1 MPIAKLKRQLSYLSV
16 LMISLSAFSSA
27 LVYSYLYTNRYN
39 ELATSQQLTLNE
51 AVAEFRQE
59 IGDAQT
65 LLRVLRFSSTVA
77 DSLSLASPLDTK
89 QLSNTFLLFG
99 EQVPNITQLRW
110 LNSEGME
117 RVRVDFSNGMANIR
131 AENELQNKSHRYYF
145 QQALY
150 GDLGDI
156 YVSRIDLNVDN
167 GEIEIPYQ
175 PTVRIA
181 IHTGVEDTTRDGVL
195 VMNISLRDLLQ
206 KLANLQTEGFTL
218 QITDSDGYWILHPQS
233 ELQWGNDL
241 DNAEASLANRYP
253 ALWQWLSSN
262 ASSAEQKIE
271 GALVS
276 HRTEVMSPGGNS
288 NADVVFLA
296 YATPTQLANAR
307 WQAFWPALFVFVVL
321 TSLILFFVIRSFHLR
336 AIVLRLSNELHADKA
351 RLQQTVTELN
361 DALMYQQ
368 QLQDELVESKKLAAL
383 GLTVSGVAHELNTPI
398 GGILLSASGL
408 QASVDELQTQ
418 VQTGL
423 TVEALTQYIANTKLR
438 VKQID
443 ANAQRARSV
452 VQSFKRLAYERT
464 NLQLSDFSLAT
475 LVDDLIQALK
485 LRLQDTAIT
494 IDNRVPTDLELYNE
508 YGLMS
513 QLLENLITNS
523 IEHGF
528 ETDQVGHILIEAQPL
543 DGNRLEISVSDNGNG
558 ICLGKDVDIFD
569 PFVTGARGKGHIG
582 LGMHLVH
589 QWVTQSMQGTIRV
602 ETPDT
607 GGCRMVIRMPVR
619 MNAHT
624 SEEPA

>member
-27 LVYSYLYTNRYN
+27 LVYSYFYTNRYN

-77 DSLSLASPLDTK
+77 DSLSLATPLDTK

-110 LNSEGME
+110 LDSEGME
-117 RVRVDFSNGMANIR
+117 RVRVDFFNGMANIR

-206 KLANLQTEGFTL
+206 KLANIQTEGFTL
-218 QITDSDGYWILHPQS
+218 QITDSNGYWILHPQS

-276 HRTEVMSPGGNS
+276 HRTEVMGPGGNS

-408 QASVDELQTQ
+408 QASVDDLQTQ

-452 VQSFKRLAYERT
+452 VQSFKRLTYERT

-485 LRLQDTAIT
+485 LRLQDTAIS
-494 IDNRVPTDLELYNE
+494 IENRVPTHLELYNE

-528 ETDQVGHILIEAQPL
+528 ETDQVGRILIEAQPL
-543 DGNRLEISVSDNGNG
+543 DDNRVEISVSDNGNG
-558 ICLGKDVDIFD
+558 IRLGEGVDIFD